1 MDRVDILGFYNQCG
15 FFRIGCRIRNYLC
28 RGDLMDNNVN
38 ISITNP
44 QSEERGF
51 GGECF
56 GGIWGV
62 IWIVLII
69 VFVLFFI
76 TQQGGGAYPMSIG
89 APYSSV
95 NSVQT
100 VVNQD
105 KIYITNANTGL
116 LSIIDT
122 KTDQLKSI
130 LPFR

>member
-1 MDRVDILGFYNQCG
+1 
-15 FFRIGCRIRNYLC
+15 
-28 RGDLMDNNVN
+28 MDNNVN

-44 QSEERGF
+44 QPEERGF
-51 GGECF
+51 KGEYLT
-56 GGIWGV
+56 GTWLV

-76 TQQGGGAYPMSIG
+76 TRQDAGAYPIPIG
-89 APYSSV
+89 APNPSI

-100 VVNQD
+100 IVNQD

>member
-1 MDRVDILGFYNQCG
+1 ME
-15 FFRIGCRIRNYLC
+15 
-28 RGDLMDNNVN
+28 NNVN

-44 QSEERGF
+44 QPEERGF
-51 GGECF
+51 GGEYF
-56 GGIWGV
+56 GGTWGV

-76 TQQGGGAYPMSIG
+76 TRQDVGVYPIPIG
-89 APYSSV
+89 APNSSI